1 MKTIVRLEGKEYQK
15 DNLLVWQLMHPLV
28 LERLQLGDMWYNIRW
43 RKRAAQLPSSPDE
56 RGRRSR
62 CRR

>member
-28 LERLQLGDMWYNIRW
+28 LERLQLGDM
-43 RKRAAQLPSSPDE
+43 
-56 RGRRSR
+56 
-62 CRR
+62 